1 MLKLK
6 NLFAESTIN
15 KGKTEKDFSIWR
27 KNSCVLL
34 IMTYL
39 GFVWDPFILLKLKN
53 LFAESIID
61 KCRS

>member
-1 MLKLK
+1 MP
-6 NLFAESTIN
+6 SSVQTSQTSID

-53 LFAESIID
+53 LLAESIID
-61 KCRS
+61 KCKS